1 MSQKSTVRLMQEG
14 GARLVVEEERAVV
27 YHTFANPR
35 EDHMEGGDDD
45 EDVDVDDDD
54 DDDDDDEDAAAAAAA
69 AARKGKGKEVEE
81 EEEEEE
87 EEEDLGALR
96 FDLECGPALETL
108 LHAEDAAE
116 EGVGPPIHT
125 VIQPQLVCSIVHCRY

>member
-1 MSQKSTVRLMQEG
+1 MQEG

-35 EDHMEGGDDD
+35 EDHMEGGDDEDD
-45 EDVDVDDDD
+45 EDDDG
-54 DDDDDDEDAAAAAAA
+54 DDDEDAAAAAAKG
-69 AARKGKGKEVEE
+69 KGKGKEVEE

-87 EEEDLGALR
+87 EEEDIGALR

-108 LHAEDAAE
+108 IRRKAQHPA
-116 EGVGPPIHT
+116 P
-125 VIQPQLVCSIVHCRY
+125 